1 MSLIR
6 FNLLRDNRL
15 AWELNGKFSPLSE
28 LGLPYLLN
36 MVMSG
41 KNRLHP
47 SSLKENTMQKIQ
59 EIMTRDVMTVSPKE
73 TIRRAAQMMD
83 ELNVGAIPVCDGQKL
98 VGMITDRDI
107 VVRAIAVGNAPESTY
122 VGDVMST
129 DVRWCYDDQ
138 PVDEVMEEMRDVQIR
153 RIPVMDH
160 NTRNMV
166 GIVSLGDL
174 ATKHSAEVDRTLE
187 KISYPSEPDRP
198 QLNS

>member
-1 MSLIR
+1 
-6 FNLLRDNRL
+6 
-15 AWELNGKFSPLSE
+15 
-28 LGLPYLLN
+28 
-36 MVMSG
+36 
-41 KNRLHP
+41 
-47 SSLKENTMQKIQ
+47 MQRIN
-59 EIMTRDVMTVSPKE
+59 EIMTRDVMTVSPQE

-107 VVRAIAVGNAPESTY
+107 TVRAIAAGSAPESTS
-122 VGDVMST
+122 VGDIMST

-138 PVDEVMEEMRDVQIR
+138 QVDEVMEQMQDVQIR

-160 NTRNMV
+160 TTQVMV

-187 KISYPSEPDRP
+187 KISTPSEPDRP

>member
-1 MSLIR
+1 
-6 FNLLRDNRL
+6 
-15 AWELNGKFSPLSE
+15 
-28 LGLPYLLN
+28 
-36 MVMSG
+36 
-41 KNRLHP
+41 
-47 SSLKENTMQKIQ
+47 MQRIE
-59 EIMTRDVMTVSPKE
+59 EIMTRDVMTVSPQE

-107 VVRAIAVGNAPESTY
+107 TVRAIAAGNPPDSTS
-122 VGDVMST
+122 VGDIMSS
-129 DVRWCYDDQ
+129 DVRWCYEDQ

-160 NTRNMV
+160 TTNNMV

-187 KISYPSEPDRP
+187 KISTPSEPDRP